1 MFTIDEYKRLMAAA
15 AGIVSKNA
23 SIQQAI
29 AFRKGVKDK

>member
-1 MFTIDEYKRLMAAA
+1 MFTMDEYKRLMAA

-23 SIQQAI
+23 SIQQGI